1 MSKTKKATEEMLAAF
16 QPRAMVYRGICL
28 NLDTVTLPG
37 VYITSADTV
46 CENPP
51 TSMGTYWKYAM
62 VEVFSRNNAIFERI
76 MGQTGMVY
84 RYILNGEAKPW
95 VVIA

>member
-37 VYITSADTV
+37 VYITSTDTV

-51 TSMGTYWKYAM
+51 PNMGIY
-62 VEVFSRNNAIFERI
+62 
-76 MGQTGMVY
+76 
-84 RYILNGEAKPW
+84 
-95 VVIA
+95 